1 MSKRQAQKYIQQ
13 ITRQLIA
20 KYDPEKIIL
29 FGSFAYGRPKEN
41 SDIDLMVIKKT
52 RERFGLRLRQMAHII
67 TDVPIDRD
75 IIVYNP
81 REWKRALRQKNPFIA
96 EIDKKGKILYDKY

>member
-1 MSKRQAQKYIQQ
+1 MSKRQAQKYIEN
-13 ITRQLIA
+13 ITNQLIE

-52 RERFGLRLRQMAHII
+52 NETFGQRLRKMANTVIN
-67 TDVPIDRD
+67 VPIDRD

-81 REWKRALRQKNPFIA
+81 REWQRALRQKNPFIA
-96 EIDKKGKILYDKY
+96 EIDKKGKILYDK